1 MKSYIY
7 DELELL
13 KRGTVEIITE
23 EELVNKIEISNKE
36 NKKLNIKAGFD
47 PSAPDLHLGHTVVLQ
62 KMKHFQDLGHN
73 VLFLIGDFTG
83 MIGDPTGRSETRKA
97 LTSEEVKKNAET
109 YKEQVF
115 KILDPDKT
123 KIVFNSSWMSKMS
136 VEKFIELTKLYTVAR
151 MLERDDFSNR
161 FKNNIPIGIHEF
173 LYPLIQAYD
182 SVVLKADIELG
193 GTDQKFNLI
202 VGRDIQRRYNIEP
215 QVAMTMPILVG
226 LDGVQKMSK
235 SLNNYIAL
243 KDAPEEMFGKIM
255 SISDELMIRYY
266 VLLSDK
272 PISDIDKVKNGKI
285 HPMDAKKD
293 LAFELVNK
301 FHSYSAAKKAL
312 EQFERVFTNREIPK
326 DIEEFVFSD
335 NIDIISMLKNIG
347 FASSKSEAKRLV
359 IQGGVYIDNSRIN
372 DINYKLSKGEYIIK
386 VGKRKFAK
394 IKIVG
399 AKG

>member
-182 SVVLKADIELG
+182 SVVLQADIELG